1 MKLSEGWMTPNESRM
16 SGAALLAAGRLGNA
30 LLKMAQE
37 GDLGGIAKIYHWAVE
52 NGDYFFYDL
61 SLKLIDEVL
70 VAGASER
77 EPVMTDLGI
86 DAEKDLEKLK
96 VNAAKFGKSYYLR

>member
-1 MKLSEGWMTPNESRM
+1 M
-16 SGAALLAAGRLGNA
+16 SGAELLEAGRLGNA

-37 GDLGGIAKIYHWAVE
+37 GDLGGIAEIYHWAVE

-70 VAGASER
+70 AARPSER
-77 EPVMTDLGI
+77 ESVVADLGI

-96 VNAAKFGKSYYLR
+96 ANAARLGKSYYLR